1 MQDMLVRLYDLP
13 DSTHILKRLTGEG
26 ITIRRALAYE
36 KETVVSWVKERF
48 GGRWGSE
55 CDVAFSN
62 HPISCYLATSSGEIL
77 GFGCYD
83 STCKNFFG
91 PTGVAE
97 DVRGRGIGKGI
108 LLACLEA
115 MHAAGY
121 AYAIV
126 GGVGPKEFYANA
138 VGAIEI
144 PGSTPGIYR
153 DFLRNENS

>member
-13 DSTHILKRLTGEG
+13 DSLSLAEQLAGENIL
-26 ITIRRALAYE
+26 IRRAMAYE
-36 KETVVSWVKERF
+36 KESVVTWVKEHF
-48 GGRWGSE
+48 EARWGSE

-97 DVRGRGIGKGI
+97 HARGRGIGTGI

-126 GGVGPKEFYANA
+126 GGVGPKEFYAKVA
-138 VGAIEI
+138 GAIEI

-153 DFLRNENS
+153 DFLSNENS